1 MDGGRITLGSTLISV
16 ALICVLTSAAYSSEC
31 SDVYSNSTRNIT
43 LMQRQQTELSYYFN
57 RHCQKNGEVNEASLT
72 IGIDSVVKEIPFKFT
87 GTSANSRAKIEEFC
101 KTGVQQNYF
110 SAQAQDYRDEVVVAA
125 LQSYNQCREIEN
137 RGLRLTHEE
146 QRPRSVLI
154 HGALTNS
161 TTTATLDAATYEPK
175 TIRCESTNFSKDGKA
190 IPIDGKQSLNIKKNF
205 TITCKR
211 IPTTIEGKKEF
222 YPRTTV
228 GISTSLGPYTVEL
241 LEDELL
247 GFNLASQAKANYM
260 DAVAQRDAARAES
273 AATKA
278 RADQL
283 QTRLDNVSVEL
294 NTVSYGEYDDPS
306 TMFFKPRLYCGADI
320 DAHIK
325 QQCGERKV
333 FSRALGAHGGNKCG
347 YGHWIYACLNK

>member
-1 MDGGRITLGSTLISV
+1 MNERRTTLGSILISIP
-16 ALICVLTSAAYSSEC
+16 LICVLTSTAYSSEC
-31 SDVYSNSTRNIT
+31 SDVYMNSTRNVT
-43 LMQRQQTELSYYFN
+43 ATQRQQTELAYYFN
-57 RHCQKNGEVNEASLT
+57 RHCQKTGEVNESSLA
-72 IGIDSVVKEIPFKFT
+72 IGVDLVVKKIPFKFT
-87 GTSANSRAKIEEFC
+87 GTSTNSRANIEEFC

-125 LQSYNQCREIEN
+125 LQSFNQCLEIEN
-137 RGLRLTHEE
+137 KGLRLTHQE

-154 HGALTNS
+154 HGALTNT
-161 TTTATLDAATYEPK
+161 TTTATLDAATYDSK

-190 IPIDGKQSLNIKKNF
+190 ISIDGKQSLNIKKNF
-205 TITCKR
+205 TISCKR
-211 IPTTIEGKKEF
+211 IPTTIDGKKEV

-247 GFNLASQAKANYM
+247 GFNLASQARANYM
-260 DAVAQRDAARAES
+260 DAIAQRDAAKAEV

-283 QTRLDNVSVEL
+283 QTRLDSVSVEL

-306 TMFFKPRLYCGADI
+306 TMFFKPRLYCGSDI

-325 QQCGERKV
+325 QQCGDRKA
-333 FSRALGAHGGNKCG
+333 FTKALGAHGGNKCG
-347 YGHWIYACLNK
+347 YGHWVYACLNK